1 MTATSSVTTVGAGAF
16 ASALL
21 DPDIPVPD
29 GLTGPQGDPA
39 PRRYG
44 VYRNNVVVGLM
55 EALASTF
62 PSLRAIMGEEN
73 FGRVTRNFVASHP
86 PRSPMMQVYGDTFP
100 TFLEGFA
107 PLRNAPFLADVAR
120 VELAF
125 LRAWHAADAPA
136 LSPGELAEIPA
147 DLVAGLTFA
156 PHPAA
161 WLLASRHPV
170 FDLFAWR
177 NGRPDAGTDL
187 ALAQC
192 VLVTRPELEVEVTR
206 LSTSQHG
213 FLASLADGEA
223 FGEAAGSILAQD
235 PQFDLAGTLALALGA
250 GVFLTNRV

>member
-1 MTATSSVTTVGAGAF
+1 MTASVSATTVGTGAF

-21 DPDIPVPD
+21 DPDIPIPD
-29 GLTGPQGDPA
+29 GLTGPQGGPV

-62 PSLRAIMGEEN
+62 PALRAIMGEEN
-73 FGRVTRNFVASHP
+73 FGRVTRNFVAIHP
-86 PRSPMMQVYGDTFP
+86 PRSPMMQAYGDTLP
-100 TFLEGFA
+100 NFLEGFA
-107 PLRNAPFLADVAR
+107 PLRSAPFLADVAR

-136 LSPGELAEIPA
+136 LSPGELAEVPA
-147 DLVAGLTFA
+147 DHVAGLTFV

-161 WLLASRHPV
+161 WLFASRHPV

-177 NGRPDAGTDL
+177 NGRPDAGADL
-187 ALAQC
+187 ELAQC
-192 VLVTRPELEVEVTR
+192 VLVTRPELEVEITR
-206 LSTSQHG
+206 LSSSQHG
-213 FLASLADGEA
+213 FLASLSDGVA
-223 FGEAAGSILAQD
+223 FGEAAESALTED

-250 GVFLTNRV
+250 GVFVSNRT